1 MCDGSMA
8 SQQSECAVF
17 CASSRTTHEFINSS
31 RKRERPFFDFVA
43 QIVPGFE
50 AILARDH
57 KLCVVQSDLV
67 PGERAVCKDRM
78 EPLKCS
84 WILILC
90 CVK

>member
-17 CASSRTTHEFINSS
+17 RVSRRTTHEFINSS
-31 RKRERPFFDFVA
+31 GKRERPFSGFVA

-57 KLCVVQSDLV
+57 KLCVVQSDRV
-67 PGERAVCKDRM
+67 PGE
-78 EPLKCS
+78 
-84 WILILC
+84 
-90 CVK
+90 